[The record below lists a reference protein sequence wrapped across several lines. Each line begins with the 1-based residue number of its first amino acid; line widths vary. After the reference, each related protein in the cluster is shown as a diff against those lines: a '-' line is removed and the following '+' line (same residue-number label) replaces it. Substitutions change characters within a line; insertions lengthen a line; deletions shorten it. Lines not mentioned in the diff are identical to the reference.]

1 MPKRAHID
9 EDRARRMLDDG
20 KTLTEVAKKEGCSIP
35 TLTKRLNI
43 PKKRGGGVHPYVPQG
58 FNAKDDKDE
67 SMDRSFKNL
76 ESQASQWQGFSNDL
90 LARIE
95 KIEDCGVSISV
106 LFKSLKVLSLES
118 EGGDLVKLAQ
128 TLKTE
133 RERLQKAADLWQKR
147 AAELMEVAR
156 G

>member
-9 EDRARRMLDDG
+9 EDRARRMLDEG
-20 KTLTEVAKKEGCSIP
+20 KTLTEVAKKEGCSIV
-35 TLTKRLNI
+35 TLTRRLNL
-43 PKKRGGGVHPYVPQG
+43 PKKKRGVNLYVPEG
-58 FNAKDDKDE
+58 FSAKDDKDE

-95 KIEDCGVSISV
+95 KIEDCAVSISV
-106 LFKSLKVLSLES
+106 LLKSLKVLSLES

-133 RERLQKAADLWQKR
+133 RERIQKAADLWQKR